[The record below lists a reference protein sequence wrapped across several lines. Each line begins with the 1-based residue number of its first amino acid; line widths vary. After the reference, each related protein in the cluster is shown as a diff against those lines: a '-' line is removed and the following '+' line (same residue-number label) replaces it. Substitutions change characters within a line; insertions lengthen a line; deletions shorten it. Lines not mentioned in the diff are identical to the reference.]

1 MSRIAITGGT
11 GLIGS
16 ALVTTLEARGD
27 EVVVLT
33 RRTARHA
40 RELTWNP
47 ETGGTADPA
56 RVANLDALIHLAG
69 AGIGDKR
76 WTTAYKRQIL
86 LSRVDGTRALRGL
99 WGNQPPA
106 RLIAG
111 SAIGFYGSR
120 QDDIV
125 NEVSTRGDGFL
136 ADVCDAW
143 EAAGREVAEGICAL
157 TTLRTGIVLSAA
169 GGALGKQLPLFKAG
183 LGGRLGSG
191 RQWMSP
197 ISLHDTIRAIVHC
210 IDVGVDGPVN
220 LTIPEPCTNRDF
232 TAALASALHRPALAA
247 APAAA
252 LRLALG
258 REMADELLL
267 ISQRVMPDRLV
278 TSGFTFDDPTV
289 RQAIDR
295 ALTPTN

>member
-33 RRTARHA
+33 RRAAHHS
-40 RELTWNP
+40 RELTWNT
-47 ETGGTADPA
+47 ETGETADRA
-56 RVANLDALIHLAG
+56 RVANLDAVIHLAG

-76 WTTAYKRQIL
+76 WTAAYRRAIL
-86 LSRVDGTRALRGL
+86 LSRVDGTRALRHL
-99 WGNQPPA
+99 WGDNPPA
-106 RLIAG
+106 RLVAG

-120 QDDIV
+120 GDDVV
-125 NEVSTRGDGFL
+125 NEVSTRGEGFL

-143 EAAGREVAEGICAL
+143 EAAGREVAADACAL
-157 TTLRTGIVLSAA
+157 TTLRTGIVLSKS

-197 ISLHDTIRAIVHC
+197 ISLHDTVRAIVYC
-210 IDVGVDGPVN
+210 VDAGVSGPVN
-220 LTIPEPCTNRDF
+220 LVIPEPCTNREF
-232 TAALASALHRPALAA
+232 TAALGAAVHRPALAA
-247 APAAA
+247 APSAA
-252 LRLALG
+252 LRLVLG

-267 ISQRVMPDRLV
+267 ISQRVVPDRLV
-278 TSGFTFDDPTV
+278 TSGFSFDDPTV
-289 RQAIDR
+289 RQALDR
-295 ALTPTN
+295 ALTSTN

>member
-47 ETGGTADPA
+47 ETGGTADPE

-143 EAAGREVAEGICAL
+143 EAAGREVAEGSCAL